1 MADAETEPKLTSE
14 AMLQRGKLALESLKF
29 REEAARIHAARIDLQ
44 AALGDAENGNT
55 NRLQHWLDQYHSL
68 LDSAGGHLVRNSIA
82 AASVESIDTTS
93 LHSTI
98 LGSIREQSHHKAH
111 DVDTPQRAMPLER
124 ENDLRSEL
132 QQNDTVQAEAVEPV
146 TSRSVSDLSNVK
158 KSPWD
163 TMVQAA
169 LAREQAALAESTD
182 VSNLENETGES
193 AELAFATDP
202 QLDSP
207 GQPNSVAKLEEPILT
222 IPRIDDAPIEIPES
236 MRRVVS
242 QAKEPENHF
251 KKLLWLSPALLW
263 STGAHLVVLV
273 GMSAYVITMA
283 TRTEPMA
290 IVASPVDS
298 QTVSMESP
306 TEIAPMDT
314 PEVEPTTMSTPNLP
328 TVTTPLASVSTSTL
342 ALPTSV
348 SGDAPSEM
356 PSTLGSEVGEAIGSA
371 MNTVPS
377 TTGAQFFG
385 VKATGNSFCYIVDR
399 SGSMKGGAFESAKQE
414 IVRSLSTMKPT
425 QRFYIFFFGEEIE
438 AMKLDGKNEES
449 FPVYASPENIQKTM
463 AWMERVKIQG
473 GKHPGEVIE
482 RAIEMEPDGIFLL
495 FDGETTVDLAPKV
508 RKFNT
513 VDDFISGQQTRV
525 PIHSVCFYTEK
536 PEAQQ
541 LMKTIAQQNLG
552 TYRYVPKPK

>member
-1 MADAETEPKLTSE
+1 MADAETEPKQTSE
-14 AMLQRGKLALESLKF
+14 AMLQRGKLALESLQF

-44 AALGDAENGNT
+44 AALGDAESGNT
-55 NRLQHWLDQYHSL
+55 NRLQNWLDQYQSL
-68 LDSAGGHLVRNSIA
+68 LDNAGGHLVKSSIA
-82 AASVESIDTTS
+82 AASFDPAS
-93 LHSTI
+93 LQPTI
-98 LGSIREQSHHKAH
+98 LGSIREHSQHKSPATNAPQIAMHLDLKDDFNPDPQQSICL
-111 DVDTPQRAMPLER
+111 P
-124 ENDLRSEL
+124 
-132 QQNDTVQAEAVEPV
+132 AEAIEPV
-146 TSRSVSDLSNVK
+146 TPELPKVK

-163 TMVQAA
+163 SMIQAA
-169 LAREQAALAESTD
+169 LAREQAALAEPTD
-182 VSNLENETGES
+182 ASNLANETGES
-193 AELAFATDP
+193 AELRFATDP
-202 QLDSP
+202 QMDSPARLDSAAQIEESILKSP
-207 GQPNSVAKLEEPILT
+207 LIDDEPIT
-222 IPRIDDAPIEIPES
+222 IPES
-236 MRRVVS
+236 LLRVVS
-242 QAKEPENHF
+242 MAKEPENNI

-263 STGAHLVVLV
+263 STGAHLVAVV

-290 IVASPVDS
+290 IIASPVDS
-298 QTVSMESP
+298 QTVSMDLP

-328 TVTTPLASVSTSTL
+328 TVTTPLASVSTSTM

-348 SGDAPSEM
+348 AGDAPSQM
-356 PSTLGSEVGEAIGSA
+356 PSTLGSEVGDAIGSA
-371 MNTVPS
+371 MNAVPS

-399 SGSMKGGAFESAKQE
+399 SGSMKGGAFESAKEE
-414 IVRSLSTMKPT
+414 IVRSLSTMKPK
-425 QRFYIFFFGEEIE
+425 QRFFIFFFGEEIE

-449 FPVYASPENIQKTM
+449 FPVYATPENIQKTIV
-463 AWMERVKIQG
+463 WMDRVKIQS
-473 GKHPGEVIE
+473 GKHPAEVIE
-482 RAIEMEPDGIFLL
+482 RAIEMDPDGIFLL

>member
-1 MADAETEPKLTSE
+1 MADAETEPKQTSE
-14 AMLQRGKLALESLKF
+14 AMLQRGKLALESLQF

-44 AALGDAENGNT
+44 AALGDAESGNT
-55 NRLQHWLDQYHSL
+55 KRLQHWLDQYHSL
-68 LDSAGGHLVRNSIA
+68 LDNAGGHLVKNSIA
-82 AASVESIDTTS
+82 TASFDPAS
-93 LHSTI
+93 LQSTI
-98 LGSIREQSHHKAH
+98 LGSIREYSQHHSHAN
-111 DVDTPQRAMPLER
+111 DSPQIAMHLELK
-124 ENDLRSEL
+124 NDSKPDP
-132 QQNDTVQAEAVEPV
+132 QPSISSPAVPIEPV
-146 TSRSVSDLSNVK
+146 TLELPKVK

-163 TMVQAA
+163 SIFQAA

-182 VSNLENETGES
+182 ASNLANETGES
-193 AELAFATDP
+193 AELTFATDS

-207 GQPNSVAKLEEPILT
+207 GQLDSVAKLNEPTLT
-222 IPRIDDAPIEIPES
+222 IPLIDDEPIKIPDS

-263 STGAHLVVLV
+263 STGAHLVAVV
-273 GMSAYVITMA
+273 VMSAYVITMA

-306 TEIAPMDT
+306 TEIEPMET

-348 SGDAPSEM
+348 AGDAPSQM
-356 PSTLGSEVGEAIGSA
+356 PSTLGSEVGDAIGSA
-371 MNTVPS
+371 MNAVPS

-425 QRFYIFFFGEEIE
+425 QRFYIFFFGEEVE

-449 FPVYASPENIQKTM
+449 FPVYATPENIQKTIV
-463 AWMERVKIQG
+463 WMDRVKIQS
-473 GKHPGEVIE
+473 GKHPAEVIE
-482 RAIEMEPDGIFLL
+482 RAIEMDMDGIFLL

-552 TYRYVPKPK
+552 TYRYVPRPK